1 MTRPLL
7 GPNKDARG
15 PKSSPP
21 HRACDCHIHVA
32 APLKK
37 YSMIAER
44 GYTPPQS
51 TLADYRYTLSILG
64 IKPAVI
70 IQPSIFRT
78 DNRATLEALQDWEID
93 EDEWHAILVAN
104 PAMIYGFNG
113 AVASDLESA

>member
-1 MTRPLL
+1 MTGPFLD
-7 GPNKDARG
+7 PNKDTLS

-21 HRACDCHIHVA
+21 HRACDWHIHVF

-51 TLADYRYTLSILG
+51 TLADYKYRLSILG
-64 IKPAVI
+64 IKLAVI

-78 DNRATLEALQDWEID
+78 DNQATLEALEDWELD
-93 EDEWHAILVAN
+93 EDERHAILVAN
-104 PAMIYGFNG
+104 PAMI
-113 AVASDLESA
+113 